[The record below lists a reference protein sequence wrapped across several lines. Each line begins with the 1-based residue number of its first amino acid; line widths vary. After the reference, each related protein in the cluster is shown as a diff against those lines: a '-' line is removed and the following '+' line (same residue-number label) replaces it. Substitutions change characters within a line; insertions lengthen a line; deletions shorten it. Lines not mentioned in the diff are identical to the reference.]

1 MSIPLKRKFN
11 RHARFVLRFD
21 LVTETVSI
29 SQDNLNNTADLY
41 KNFASQFKPVVFNL
55 FHAATHFATQFT
67 LTTPFRKFPVR
78 HM

>member
-1 MSIPLKRKFN
+1 MSNPLKRKFN

-41 KNFASQFKPVVFNL
+41 KNFKEFGILRVSLNQWFSTFFMQRPILQLNL
-55 FHAATHFATQFT
+55 
-67 LTTPFRKFPVR
+67 P
-78 HM
+78 